1 MAVTEIALIQLKTHI
16 SPTTKANLLEAQKA
30 QTEYSTHGV
39 NFLHQIED
47 SSFYY
52 LLGGWESVEK
62 HTHGW
67 IQSETN
73 QKLLGQLGQD
83 FDVCWMFHLD
93 LDVSAHLCRAVS
105 AFKIRVLIA
114 TAIAFLY
121 SP

>member
-1 MAVTEIALIQLKTHI
+1 MAVTEIALIHLKTHI

-30 QTEYSTHGV
+30 QTEYSTHEV

-47 SSFYY
+47 SSFYC
-52 LLGGWESVEK
+52 LLGGWESVDK
-62 HTHGW
+62 HTHEW

-93 LDVSAHLCRAVS
+93 LDVRVS
-105 AFKIRVLIA
+105 CTKNFCLRLRVLIA
-114 TAIAFLY
+114 TAALPY
-121 SP
+121 SS